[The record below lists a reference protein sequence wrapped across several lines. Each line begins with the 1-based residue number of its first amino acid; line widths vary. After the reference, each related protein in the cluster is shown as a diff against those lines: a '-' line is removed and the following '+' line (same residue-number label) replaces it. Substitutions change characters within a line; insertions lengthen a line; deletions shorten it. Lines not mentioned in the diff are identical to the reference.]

1 MHNWKDSLQTIMH
14 NGNFLKSDF
23 SKSSIRNR
31 LIFVALVKTNFDSF
45 LCSIAKLLWCKLPSG
60 VFDKTDMHNKLSDI
74 GNNKVETRNPEKV
87 NSTNKVIQFL
97 LLNLKLVE
105 IKLWSKINSRR
116 VCNVFY
122 VISIVL
128 RVQSIFCFFFIAVAD
143 VKQICYKMNFRV
155 QNQLVHIL
163 NP

>member
-122 VISIVL
+122 VIGIASFWEYKV
-128 RVQSIFCFFFIAVAD
+128 FFVSFLLLLPTLSKFATKWTLEFKI
-143 VKQICYKMNFRV
+143 N
-155 QNQLVHIL
+155 
-163 NP
+163 